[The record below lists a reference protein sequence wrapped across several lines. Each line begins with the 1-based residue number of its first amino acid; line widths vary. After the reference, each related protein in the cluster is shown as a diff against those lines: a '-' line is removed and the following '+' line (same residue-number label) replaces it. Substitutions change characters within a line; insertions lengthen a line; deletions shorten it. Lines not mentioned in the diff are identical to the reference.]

1 MKASRDPRN
10 WTSTRPYSPAV
21 VVDGWAY
28 LSGHVPVDQAGTT
41 DGDDGA
47 QQAAAVLR
55 NLDYTLESAGAT
67 RRDIV
72 ATTVY
77 LTHMGDID
85 SVDAAYREFFAGC
98 VLPSR
103 TTVQIA
109 ALGRPEFRVEISAVA
124 RLAAG
129 RNDAL

>member
-1 MKASRDPRN
+1 MKAARDPRN

-28 LSGHVPVDQAGTT
+28 LSGHVPVDATGAA
-41 DGDDGA
+41 DGDDAA

-55 NLDYTLESAGAT
+55 NLDYTLQSAGAA
-67 RRDIV
+67 RQDVV
-72 ATTVY
+72 ATTLY
-77 LTHMGDID
+77 LTHMADID
-85 SVDAAYREFFAGC
+85 AVDAAYLEFFAGC

-103 TTVQIA
+103 TTVEIA

-124 RLAAG
+124 RLGAG
-129 RNDAL
+129 GSGAR